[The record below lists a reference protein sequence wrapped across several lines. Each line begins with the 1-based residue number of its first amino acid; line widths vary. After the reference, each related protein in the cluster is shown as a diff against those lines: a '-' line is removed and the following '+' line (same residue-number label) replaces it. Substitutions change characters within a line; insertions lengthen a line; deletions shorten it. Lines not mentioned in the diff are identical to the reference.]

1 MDQQYDDLAHVE
13 QLSDAQEKA
22 LALLPLPS
30 VVLSI
35 IGSSVIIYVAIN
47 SRSEQKWTPY
57 TRLLI
62 MMSATNALFSSTIG
76 IGGFLRPRET
86 SPRTWAFG
94 TAATCSA
101 VGFLNQIATSAVLY
115 NAMLSCYFLLTA
127 RFNFRNSFIAKTV
140 EPWMHLIAIGYPILT
155 ATVGAAAGEFGEMT
169 LNGLVCWLVK
179 FPTNCGY
186 GRGESGEECLS
197 KFIGWV
203 FYGLPVLIT
212 FASIITNTIIL
223 AMYVQK
229 QAGSSSNSRD
239 DPSRQAERDQNKRL
253 RLVRTQAILFL
264 ASFTVCI
271 FWTGILNSV
280 ESTATTKEE
289 ELTLMSRWFPIS
301 VLQAIFMPL
310 QGFLNMFVY
319 IRPKYLKSRKE
330 YPNESKVWAFK
341 RSVFG
346 DDVKPSM
353 DSIPDAKVE
362 RVVKKTMSGIQKNPK
377 VGAFHSNEVE
387 FYEDDFTTPSDA
399 TTSSKKH
406 SRSKKKIS
414 SKKHSEKAANAGD
427 FDHVMEEDETDER
440 WDKDQHE
447 PAPLKRRFQSS
458 LIDGF
463 DLEVI
468 SETSESV
475 FEPISTPPLHSVPA
489 PPPPPPSLNLKI
501 MEGRWSATND
511 SNSQPMPPM
520 SPPAV
525 APDMPSR
532 WRMTDKSQ
540 SEQDSNDT
548 HMRPPSRQ
556 LSDESITGSDPDSEA
571 IEPLDNPLQSLASPL
586 QSLLANDTPIRAPS
600 RHLSD
605 DSLPSVQS
613 SASNEAESRPVAETP
628 AANSSVASA
637 PTAERQ
643 AVETAQAI
651 LNSQRSRPRLR
662 GSAFFPTTRH

>member
-1 MDQQYDDLAHVE
+1 
-13 QLSDAQEKA
+13 
-22 LALLPLPS
+22 
-30 VVLSI
+30 
-35 IGSSVIIYVAIN
+35 
-47 SRSEQKWTPY
+47 
-57 TRLLI
+57 
-62 MMSATNALFSSTIG
+62 
-76 IGGFLRPRET
+76 
-86 SPRTWAFG
+86 
-94 TAATCSA
+94 
-101 VGFLNQIATSAVLY
+101 
-115 NAMLSCYFLLTA
+115 
-127 RFNFRNSFIAKTV
+127 
-140 EPWMHLIAIGYPILT
+140 
-155 ATVGAAAGEFGEMT
+155 MT
-169 LNGLVCWLVK
+169 LNGLVCWLVR
-179 FPTNCGY
+179 FPINCGY
-186 GRGESGEECLS
+186 GQGESGEECFS

-212 FASIITNTIIL
+212 FASIVTNTIIL
-223 AMYVQK
+223 VLYVQK

-239 DPSRQAERDQNKRL
+239 DPSGQAERDQNKRL
-253 RLVRTQAILFL
+253 SLVRTQAILFL
-264 ASFTVCI
+264 ASFAVCI

-289 ELTLMSRWFPIS
+289 ELTLMCRWFPIS

-330 YPNESKVWAFK
+330 YPHESKAWAFK

-362 RVVKKTMSGIQKNPK
+362 RVVKKTTSGIQKNPK

-387 FYEDDFTTPSDA
+387 FYEDDFTTTP
-399 TTSSKKH
+399 SSKTH
-406 SRSKKKIS
+406 SSSKKKIS

-440 WDKDQHE
+440 WDKNQQDQHE

-458 LIDGF
+458 LIDGS

-468 SETSESV
+468 NETSESV

-489 PPPPPPSLNLKI
+489 SPPLPSLNLKN

-511 SNSQPMPPM
+511 SNSQCMPPM

-525 APDMPSR
+525 TPDVPSR
-532 WRMTDKSQ
+532 GRMADESQ

-600 RHLSD
+600 PHLSD
-605 DSLPSVQS
+605 DSLPSEQS

-628 AANSSVASA
+628 AANNSVASGPPA
-637 PTAERQ
+637 AERQ

-662 GSAFFPTTRH
+662 GSTFFPTTRH